1 MAHGALKIETL
12 RFGDERDDDTT
23 IAYLEHTMLFK
34 TSWEKY
40 GNTLGSLKS
49 VYLPYFGD
57 IVDSSGALRFFA
69 TCHNLV
75 KLRMT
80 GCARE
85 SWEDCEKAFFDM
97 QFPNLDEFRTTH
109 FNHDQVQYCS
119 FLTRHAHSLRHL
131 GTIRD
136 RLSEGTW
143 MEVYKVMKEQ
153 LALES
158 LQLDGP
164 LFHIE
169 DVDNVADDYPLC
181 TNVTSATSEPDD
193 LLMLLVR
200 GAAEI
205 KQQLDRLI
213 QGPMYIMKIED
224 VQVSWVCELG
234 RRRAL

>member
-1 MAHGALKIETL
+1 
-12 RFGDERDDDTT
+12 
-23 IAYLEHTMLFK
+23 
-34 TSWEKY
+34 
-40 GNTLGSLKS
+40 
-49 VYLPYFGD
+49 
-57 IVDSSGALRFFA
+57 
-69 TCHNLV
+69 
-75 KLRMT
+75 
-80 GCARE
+80 
-85 SWEDCEKAFFDM
+85 
-97 QFPNLDEFRTTH
+97 
-109 FNHDQVQYCS
+109 
-119 FLTRHAHSLRHL
+119 
-131 GTIRD
+131 
-136 RLSEGTW
+136 

-181 TNVTSATSEPDD
+181 TNVTSATSGPDD

-213 QGPMYIMKIED
+213 EGPMYIMKIGD

-234 RRRAL
+234 RLRAL